1 MVRVMGIIRQI
12 SDYAIPAIFIIII
25 LAAVLKKVKAYDLF
39 IEGARDG
46 IETII
51 KIMPSLVGLLV
62 AVGVFKASGALDLLI
77 LLLRPVVDL
86 LGMPPEVAPL
96 ALLRPISGSASFA
109 FVTEIIKAFGPDT
122 YEGRVAATMM
132 GSTETIFYT
141 LAVYYGSVGV
151 KNIRYTLL
159 AAIMADII
167 SVIASL
173 WACRFIFG

>member
-1 MVRVMGIIRQI
+1 MGFIRQI
-12 SDYAIPAIFIIII
+12 SDYAVPAIFIIIL
-25 LAAVLKKVKAYDLF
+25 LAGVLKKVKTYDMF

-46 IETII
+46 IETVI

-62 AVGVFKASGALDLLI
+62 AVGVFKASGALDLVIIPLK
-77 LLLRPVVDL
+77 PVIEL

-109 FVTEIIKAFGPDT
+109 YVTEIIKAFGPDT
-122 YEGRVAATMM
+122 YQGRVAATMM

-141 LAVYYGSVGV
+141 LAVYYGSVGI
-151 KNIRYTLL
+151 KNIRYTLV

>member
-1 MVRVMGIIRQI
+1 MNIIRHL
-12 SDYAIPAIFIIII
+12 SDYAIPAIFIII
-25 LAAVLKKVKAYDLF
+25 LMGAVLKKVKAYDLF
-39 IEGARDG
+39 VDGAKEG
-46 IETII
+46 IETIFR
-51 KIMPSLVGLLV
+51 IMPSLVGLLV
-62 AVGVFKASGALDLLI
+62 AVGVFKASGALDILI
-77 LLLRPVVDL
+77 FLLRPLIDI
-86 LGMPPEVAPL
+86 LGMPPQVAPL

-141 LAVYYGSVGV
+141 LAVYYGAVGI
-151 KNIRYTLL
+151 KNIRYTLV
-159 AAIMADII
+159 AALMADAI

>member
-1 MVRVMGIIRQI
+1 MGIIRQV

-25 LAAVLKKVKAYDLF
+25 SAAILRKVKAYDLF
-39 IEGARDG
+39 IEGAKDG
-46 IETII
+46 IETVI

-77 LLLRPVVDL
+77 ILLRPLIDL

-141 LAVYYGSVGV
+141 LAVYYGSVGI
-151 KNIRYTLL
+151 KNIRYTLI

>member
-1 MVRVMGIIRQI
+1 MGVIRQI

-25 LAAVLKKVKAYDLF
+25 LAAILRKVKAYDLF
-39 IEGARDG
+39 IDGAKDG
-46 IETII
+46 IETVI

-77 LLLRPVVDL
+77 VLLKPVIDL

-109 FVTEIIKAFGPDT
+109 FVTEIIKSFGPDT

-151 KNIRYTLL
+151 KNIRYTLI

>member
-1 MVRVMGIIRQI
+1 MGIIRHL
-12 SDYAIPAIFIIII
+12 SDFAIPTIFIVI
-25 LAAVLKKVKAYDLF
+25 LVVAVLQRVKAYDLF
-39 IEGARDG
+39 VEGAKEG

-51 KIMPSLVGLLV
+51 RIMPSLVGLLV
-62 AVGVFKASGALDLLI
+62 AVGVFKASGALDVLI
-77 LLLRPVVDL
+77 YILRPIIDL
-86 LGMPPEVAPL
+86 LGMPPQVAPL

-122 YEGRVAATMM
+122 YEGRVAAIMM

-141 LAVYYGSVGV
+141 LAVYYGAVGI
-151 KNIRYTLL
+151 KNIRYTLV
-159 AAIMADII
+159 AALMADII

>member
-1 MVRVMGIIRQI
+1 MGIIRQV

-39 IEGARDG
+39 IDGAKEG
-46 IETII
+46 IETVI
-51 KIMPSLVGLLV
+51 KIIPSLVGLLV

-77 LLLRPVVDL
+77 LLLRPVIDL

-151 KNIRYTLL
+151 KNIRYTLI

>member
-1 MVRVMGIIRQI
+1 MGVIRNI
-12 SDYAIPAIFIIII
+12 SDYAIPAIFIVI
-25 LAAVLKKVKAYDLF
+25 LVGAILKKVKAYDLF
-39 IEGARDG
+39 IDGAKEG
-46 IETII
+46 IETIVS
-51 KIMPSLVGLLV
+51 IMPSLVGLLV
-62 AVGVFKASGALDLLI
+62 AVGVFKASGALDILI
-77 LLLRPVVDL
+77 FMLRPIIDI

-122 YEGRVAATMM
+122 YEGRVAAIMM

-141 LAVYYGSVGV
+141 LAVYYGAVGI
-151 KNIRYTLL
+151 KNIRYTLI
-159 AAIMADII
+159 AALMADVI

>member
-1 MVRVMGIIRQI
+1 MGLIRHL
-12 SDYAIPAIFIIII
+12 SDYAVPAIFVVI
-25 LAAVLKKVKAYDLF
+25 LLVAVLKKVKAYDVF
-39 IEGARDG
+39 VEGAKDG

-51 KIMPSLVGLLV
+51 RIIPSLVGLLV
-62 AVGVFKASGALDLLI
+62 AVGVFKASGAMDSLI
-77 LLLRPVVDL
+77 LLLRPVTDL
-86 LGMPPEVAPL
+86 LGMPPQVAPL

-109 FVTEIIKAFGPDT
+109 FVTEIIKSFGPDSFA
-122 YEGRVAATMM
+122 GRVAATMM

-141 LAVYYGSVGV
+141 LAVYYGSVGI

-173 WACRFIFG
+173 WACRLIFG

>member
-1 MVRVMGIIRQI
+1 MGIIRQI

-25 LAAVLKKVKAYDLF
+25 LAAILRKVKAYDLF
-39 IEGARDG
+39 IEGAKDG
-46 IETII
+46 IETVI

-77 LLLRPVVDL
+77 ILLRPLIDL

-151 KNIRYTLL
+151 KNIRYTLI

>member
-1 MVRVMGIIRQI
+1 MGIIRQI

-25 LAAVLKKVKAYDLF
+25 SAAILRKVKAYDLF
-39 IEGARDG
+39 IEGAKDG
-46 IETII
+46 IETVI

-77 LLLRPVVDL
+77 ILLRPLINL

-141 LAVYYGSVGV
+141 LAVYYGSVGI
-151 KNIRYTLL
+151 KNIRYTLI

>member
-1 MVRVMGIIRQI
+1 MGIIRHI
-12 SDYAIPAIFIIII
+12 SDYAIPAIFIAII
-25 LAAVLKKVKAYDLF
+25 LAAVLKKVKAFDLF
-39 IEGARDG
+39 IEGAGEG
-46 IETII
+46 IETVI

-62 AVGVFKASGALDLLI
+62 AVGVFKASGALDILI
-77 LLLRPVVDL
+77 FILRPVINI

-109 FVTEIIKAFGPDT
+109 FVTEIIKEFGPDT
-122 YEGRVAATMM
+122 YQGRVAATMM

-141 LAVYYGSVGV
+141 LAVYYGAVGI
-151 KNIRYTLL
+151 KNIRYTLV
-159 AAIMADII
+159 AALMADVI

>member
-1 MVRVMGIIRQI
+1 MGVIRHL
-12 SDYAIPAIFIIII
+12 SDFAIPAIFIIILFVAI
-25 LAAVLKKVKAYDLF
+25 LKKVKAYDLF
-39 IEGARDG
+39 VDGAKEG

-62 AVGVFKASGALDLLI
+62 AVGVFKASGALDILI
-77 LLLRPVVDL
+77 YILKPIIDL
-86 LGMPPEVAPL
+86 LGMPPQVAPL

-141 LAVYYGSVGV
+141 LAVYYGAVGI
-151 KNIRYTLL
+151 KNIRYTLV

-167 SVIASL
+167 SIIASL

>member
-1 MVRVMGIIRQI
+1 MGIIRQI

-25 LAAVLKKVKAYDLF
+25 LAAIFKKVKAYDLF
-39 IEGARDG
+39 IDGAKDG
-46 IETII
+46 IDTVIRII
-51 KIMPSLVGLLV
+51 PSLVGLLV

-77 LLLRPVVDL
+77 LLLRPVIDL

-141 LAVYYGSVGV
+141 LAVYYGSVGI
-151 KNIRYTLL
+151 KNIRYTLV

>member
-1 MVRVMGIIRQI
+1 MGGIRCL
-12 SDYAIPAIFIIII
+12 SDFAIPLIFVII
-25 LAAVLKKVKAYDLF
+25 LMAAVLKKVKAYDLF
-39 IEGARDG
+39 VDGAKEG

-51 KIMPSLVGLLV
+51 RIMPSLVGLLV
-62 AVGVFKASGALDLLI
+62 AVGVFKASGALDILI
-77 LLLRPVVDL
+77 YILRPIINL
-86 LGMPPEVAPL
+86 LGMPPQVAPL

-109 FVTEIIKAFGPDT
+109 FVTEIVKAFGPDS
-122 YEGRVAATMM
+122 YEGRVAAVMM

-141 LAVYYGSVGV
+141 LAVYYGAVGI
-151 KNIRYTLL
+151 KNIRYTLV

>member
-1 MVRVMGIIRQI
+1 MGVIRQI

-25 LAAVLKKVKAYDLF
+25 LAAILKKVKAYDLF
-39 IEGARDG
+39 VEGAKDG
-46 IETII
+46 IETVIRI
-51 KIMPSLVGLLV
+51 VPSLVGLLV
-62 AVGVFKASGALDLLI
+62 AVGVFKASGALDIIIFLM
-77 LLLRPVVDL
+77 RPVTDL

-122 YEGRVAATMM
+122 YQGRVAATMM

-141 LAVYYGSVGV
+141 LAVYYGSVGI
-151 KNIRYTLL
+151 KNIRYTLA

>member
-1 MVRVMGIIRQI
+1 MGIIRQI

-25 LAAVLKKVKAYDLF
+25 SAAILRKVKAYDLF
-39 IEGARDG
+39 IEGAKDG
-46 IETII
+46 IETVI

-77 LLLRPVVDL
+77 ILLRPLIDL

-141 LAVYYGSVGV
+141 LAVYYGSVGI
-151 KNIRYTLL
+151 KNIRYTLI

>member
-1 MVRVMGIIRQI
+1 MGVIRHI
-12 SDYAIPAIFIIII
+12 SDYAIPAIFIII
-25 LAAVLKKVKAYDLF
+25 LSAAVLKKVKAFDLF
-39 IEGARDG
+39 IDGAKDG
-46 IETII
+46 IETVI

-62 AVGVFKASGALDLLI
+62 AVGVFKASGALEI
-77 LLLRPVVDL
+77 LTFLLRPVIDL

-109 FVTEIIKAFGPDT
+109 FVTDIIKAFGPDT

-141 LAVYYGSVGV
+141 LAVYYGSVGI
-151 KNIRYTLL
+151 KNIRYTLV